1 MANQSL
7 FGTKASRARK
17 VPKANTVNAAGGVA
31 YSRTDEAALAQFAA
45 TGMFKNTF
53 YVKADKQLDEA
64 IALAQRVPVDFL
76 AKVAIY
82 SRHRAYLKDMP
93 ALLTAVLATRDSSL
107 FKRVFPIV
115 IDNGRMLRNF
125 VQIMRS
131 GAVGRTSLGSAPK
144 KAVKAWFDRSTDDYI
159 FKASVGNDPS
169 IVDVIK
175 MVHPS
180 PDTKSRDALYGYLLG
195 RKYDGRSLP
204 KLVKQFE
211 KFKKGTAGDREIPA
225 VPFQMLDSAGLNT
238 VEWTQVARNGRWQ
251 FTRMNLRTFARHG
264 VLKDKSVVKL
274 LADRLGSKEQAQ
286 KARQYPYQ
294 VLTTWKMVEHED
306 SIPGTIKRALH
317 DAVDHTCG
325 NIPEFEGRTAVLVDI
340 SGSMTQAVN
349 GNASS
354 WTTARGQVSCMEVAG
369 LFAAAIAR
377 KNPDAVV
384 YQFSDSAKRV
394 RFNAMDSV
402 FTNMK
407 KITTGNFGGT
417 SISSGLLA
425 LMRDFKKGDLPD
437 NIIIISD
444 NESWADAYG
453 RGYSSWSGTSGGAT
467 ATQKIFSEYKGKN
480 RKARLVLIDLTP
492 TSNTQVK
499 DNADI
504 LNVGGFSDAVFDT
517 IAGFCES
524 RGKQDFWAQKI
535 ASDITLPE

>member
-1 MANQSL
+1 
-7 FGTKASRARK
+7 
-17 VPKANTVNAAGGVA
+17 
-31 YSRTDEAALAQFAA
+31 
-45 TGMFKNTF
+45 MFKNTF

-107 FKRVFPIV
+107 FKRVFPVV

-131 GAVGRTSLGSAPK
+131 GVVGRTSLGSAPK

-238 VEWTQVARNGRWQ
+238 VEWKQVARNGRWQ

-340 SGSMTQAVN
+340 SGSMSQTVN
-349 GNASS
+349 GSGNS
-354 WTTARGQVSCMEVAG
+354 WGGDSGRGQVSCAEVAG

-384 YQFSDSAKRV
+384 YQFHTQARRV
-394 RFNAMDSV
+394 RFNPMDSV

-407 KITTGNFGGT
+407 KILNGTMGAT
-417 SISSGLLA
+417 SISSGLVQ
-425 LMRDFKKGDLPD
+425 LMKDFKKGDLPD

-453 RGYSSWSGTSGGAT
+453 RGGYSTAYFGGRGGAT
-467 ATQKIFSEYKGKN
+467 ATQQVFAEYKGKN

-499 DNADI
+499 DNTDI

-524 RGKQDFWAQKI
+524 RGTQDFWAQKI